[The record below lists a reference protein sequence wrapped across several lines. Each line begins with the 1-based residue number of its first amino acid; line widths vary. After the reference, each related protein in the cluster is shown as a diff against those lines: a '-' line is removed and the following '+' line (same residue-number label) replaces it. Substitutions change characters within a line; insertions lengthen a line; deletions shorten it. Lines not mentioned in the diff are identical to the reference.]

1 MHDPTPLL
9 GLLTTYIDLA
19 GKKVDKT
26 SELEDG
32 TFQSFNDYKFQSP
45 STHTF
50 QIDLMFLQD
59 KLRNMNFDRAISW
72 LGNKG
77 YA

>member
-1 MHDPTPLL
+1 MHDPVPLL
-9 GLLTTYIDLA
+9 GLLTTYIELA

-32 TFQSFNDYKFQSP
+32 AIQSFNVYKFQSP
-45 STHTF
+45 STCTL
-50 QIDLMFLQD
+50 QIDLIFRQD
-59 KLRNMNFDRAISW
+59 KLRQMNFDRATSW

-77 YA
+77 